1 MAGTKEFVDKF
12 TRNRCDFQGRVIED
26 PQLFDVE
33 GGQGALLKIKTVVPE
48 IGANGQWI
56 DKVHI
61 IPVYVMDSVKT
72 EKVVK
77 PYIKEGKQLL
87 CDGCD
92 SPSFKIRVLIEAD
105 LNVSVGIFT
114 RELFVRDQDIKTI
127 SVIKVIQC
135 ATCGSEDFIKEE
147 RNIREKA
154 MEK

>member
-1 MAGTKEFVDKF
+1 MEIVPYEGLRLITTVAD
-12 TRNRCDFQGRVIED
+12 ED
-26 PQLFDVE
+26 NVVY
-33 GGQGALLKIKTVVPE
+33 LLDT
-48 IGANGQWI
+48 
-56 DKVHI
+56 
-61 IPVYVMDSVKT
+61 
-72 EKVVK
+72 
-77 PYIKEGKQLL
+77 KEGKQLL